1 MELLQ
6 FVFSDFWI
14 WLGSFCLLYCI
25 LDKLADIVRACKRN
39 KAIHIYEGPSG
50 RTITVDNAT
59 EADIRK
65 ALNGALDDI
74 VRKEEGVNEHSNS

>member
-39 KAIHIYEGPSG
+39 KLSTYMKGPPVEPS
-50 RTITVDNAT
+50 
-59 EADIRK
+59 
-65 ALNGALDDI
+65 L
-74 VRKEEGVNEHSNS
+74 